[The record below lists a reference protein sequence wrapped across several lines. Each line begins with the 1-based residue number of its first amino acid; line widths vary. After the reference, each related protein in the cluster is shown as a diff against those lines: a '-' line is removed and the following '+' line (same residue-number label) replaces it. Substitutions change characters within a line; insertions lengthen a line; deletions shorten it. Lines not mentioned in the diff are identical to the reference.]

1 MTTIPVNLFTPGDEM
16 WTAFYYDRSSN
27 KNYDRL
33 NDKNRHELRQ
43 EKIADAIAVLV
54 GEEESQTIVDS
65 LPLEIVQNST
75 GYQAIFGPQGH
86 QVRLVELLYDKLIAD
101 LLAGKNSLTIPDI
114 EAGLDERDA
123 AMNEAL
129 CVNFGRR
136 QLIRKAQMQLLSSLW
151 FSKRIG
157 RGERQ
162 ARLTLT
168 SPEIAAPYLEVL
180 FEQAALGFYMKDAI
194 GDAFSKEH
202 YQTLTGSF
210 RKAFGETQTD
220 MYNNLKRS

>member
-1 MTTIPVNLFTPGDEM
+1 MTTTPANLFTPSDEI
-16 WTAFYYDRSSN
+16 WTAFYYDRLGAN
-27 KNYDRL
+27 
-33 NDKNRHELRQ
+33 NRHELRQ
-43 EKIADAIAVLV
+43 VKITDAIAVLV
-54 GEEESQTIVDS
+54 GEEEAQTMVDS

-101 LLAGKNSLTIPDI
+101 SLAGKNLLTIPDI
-114 EAGLDERDA
+114 EADVDERADA
-123 AMNEAL
+123 MQKAL
-129 CVNFGRR
+129 SVKFGRHE
-136 QLIRKAQMQLLSSLW
+136 LIRKAQMQLLSTLW
-151 FSKRIG
+151 YSKRIG

-168 SPEIAAPYLEVL
+168 SPEIAAHYLEVL

-194 GDAFSKEH
+194 GDIFSEEH

-210 RKAFGETQTD
+210 RAAFGETQTD